1 MSKYTEQEN
10 NLLLTELSNAG
21 NTVNAD
27 AFKLMSEFWPSFF
40 NGTQRGEY
48 ALYLQTLSLA
58 KKAGLNP
65 VINSIPKRDRSNWKA
80 PKKIPARYTK
90 GKTHAQIMSICHQEI
105 QIAIKK
111 TTAKIMRLME
121 DLNQENTEL
130 KNELRDLR
138 PYKKVVE
145 NAYQRE
151 LGR

>member
-65 VINSIPKRDRSNWKA
+65 VINSIPKRDRSKWKV
-80 PKKIPARYTK
+80 PKKTPARYTK

-105 QIAIKK
+105 QIAIKR
-111 TTAKIMRLME
+111 TTVKIMRLME
-121 DLNQENTEL
+121 ELTQENTEL
-130 KNELRDLR
+130 KNELRNLR
-138 PYKKVVE
+138 PYKGIVE
-145 NAYQRE
+145 TSYQKE
-151 LGR
+151 LNR